1 MFSDDRL
8 DFRGAWELQRWEVL
22 LGSIVAVAAPAIL
35 VSSRLSIT
43 FLAVLAGAWIWV
55 RRTIVR
61 EALPELDGLAIS
73 LGALVLYALLSVLW
87 GVDPGAA
94 MFKISVL
101 AGIVFASLLTM
112 RLAWMESRPGAVR
125 IAEGLW
131 LGVLVA
137 FAFYVVDAATKQ
149 AIRIW
154 VINALHIEPE
164 ILRPPKAY
172 HWVNN
177 HLVSIGQAAFTRNTT
192 PVMLMAWSSMM
203 AALGA
208 IRRPWNTRIAI
219 LIYVLATGAV
229 WLSPQESSK
238 TAWVAGTIAFAIAY
252 ASRTWAYRV
261 ILTAWVMACIAIVPL
276 ALLAHRA
283 DLHNAPW
290 LFGTAKHRI
299 IIWNFTAEHVLE
311 HPFFGAGAYM
321 TYVTGPQI
329 TAEAV
334 TAPDEKFPRKMSR
347 HSHSVY
353 LQTWFELGVF
363 GALLLTAAG
372 WQVLRRISR
381 LDPRLQP
388 YGFATFCS
396 AATLMA
402 SAYGMWQTWYMAL
415 MGLVPILFAIG
426 GRALQSSETPS
437 PAPPPVA

>member
-1 MFSDDRL
+1 M
-8 DFRGAWELQRWEVL
+8 QRWEVL
-22 LGSIVAVAAPAIL
+22 LGSLVAVAAPTIL
-35 VSSRLSIT
+35 VSSRLSVT
-43 FLAVLAGAWIWV
+43 FFVLIVGAWIWL
-55 RRTIVR
+55 RRTIVP

-73 LGALVLYALLSVLW
+73 IGALLLYALLSLFW
-87 GVDPGAA
+87 GVDPLPAL
-94 MFKISVL
+94 FKLTVL
-101 AGIVFASLLTM
+101 TGIVFGSLLTM
-112 RLAWMESRPGAVR
+112 RLVWMESPAGIVR

-131 LGVLVA
+131 LGVLIA
-137 FAFYVVDAATKQ
+137 LAFYVLDAATKQ

-154 VINALHIEPE
+154 VINALHIDQEL
-164 ILRPPKAY
+164 LRPPKAY

-192 PVMLMAWSSMM
+192 PVMLMSWSAMM

-208 IRRPWNTRIAI
+208 MRRPWGARVAVVIF
-219 LIYVLATGAV
+219 LLATAAV

-238 TAWVAGTIAFAIAY
+238 TAWVAGSIAFALAY
-252 ASRTWAYRV
+252 FSRTWAFRL
-261 ILTAWVMACIAIVPL
+261 IATAWVMACLAVVPL
-276 ALLAHRA
+276 ALLAHRM
-283 DLHNAPW
+283 DLHNATW
-290 LFGTAKHRI
+290 LFGTARHRI

-334 TAPDEKFPRKMSR
+334 TAPDEKYRRKMSR

-363 GALLLTAAG
+363 GALLLCAVG
-372 WQVLRRISR
+372 WQVLSRIRR
-381 LDPRLQP
+381 LEAEVQP
-388 YGFATFCS
+388 YGYATFCS

-402 SAYGMWQTWYMAL
+402 SAYGMWQTWYMSL

-426 GRALQSSETPS
+426 ARALQVRDTTTP
-437 PAPPPVA
+437 AATPPVA